1 MPKYKSMSYVVMVR
15 HGNFWEPNMGG
26 VFPQI
31 FAFSANLSLSSMV
44 STVFVVLFTDLPV
57 FFNESALYND

>member
-1 MPKYKSMSYVVMVR
+1 
-15 HGNFWEPNMGG
+15 MGG